1 MGTKAGIRA
10 LSSKT
15 HPFACGILA
24 AMTVASPEFV
34 LDPALRAAGDVTY
47 FWRVPRYRGLE
58 CLRATFRR
66 YSYARHTHE
75 TYAIA
80 AILEGCET
88 FFHRGEQ
95 HYAGAGS
102 LAVVCPEELHDG
114 APHGGGFEYRT
125 LYPSVAL
132 MCEVAEDVTGRA
144 LAHPPWF
151 ARSVVHD
158 PELVQVLTRLHASL
172 HAARGRVS
180 LLEQDSR
187 LVAFLARL
195 IARWAVLDAP
205 PQAGRESPAIARVRD
220 YMEAHLAD
228 DLELADLAGVA
239 GLSRSHFI
247 RSFQRET
254 GLTPHAFLT
263 DRRFRAAKRLLERG
277 EAPGEVATACGFFD
291 QSHLN
296 RIFKARMGVTPGV
309 YRAA

>member
-1 MGTKAGIRA
+1 
-10 LSSKT
+10 
-15 HPFACGILA
+15 
-24 AMTVASPEFV
+24 MTVASPEFV
-34 LDPALRAAGDVTY
+34 LDPALKAAGDVTY

-66 YSYARHTHE
+66 YSYVRHTHE

-88 FFHRGEQ
+88 FYHRGEQ

-114 APHGGGFEYRT
+114 APHDGGFEYRT
-125 LYPSVAL
+125 LYPSVSL
-132 MCEVAEDVTGRA
+132 MREVADDVAGRP

-158 PELVQVLTRLHASL
+158 PDLVRMLTSLHAAL
-172 HAARGRVS
+172 HAARGRVP

-195 IARWAVLDAP
+195 IARWADFDAVP
-205 PQAGRESPAIARVRD
+205 PAGSESRAVAQARD

-228 DLELADLAGVA
+228 DVELAQLAGLA

-254 GLTPHAFLT
+254 GLTPHAYLT